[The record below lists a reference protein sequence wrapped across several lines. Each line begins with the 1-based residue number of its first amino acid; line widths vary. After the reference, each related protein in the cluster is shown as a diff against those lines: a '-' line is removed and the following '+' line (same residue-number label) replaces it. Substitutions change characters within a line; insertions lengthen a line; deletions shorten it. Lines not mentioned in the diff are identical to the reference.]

1 MMRATDVCRE
11 EWDRK
16 LQDQEGR
23 LETLRRETIAAEEE
37 RLTFL
42 METLE
47 ARLRQG
53 TDEAKRRVA
62 TYVQTTF
69 PRREEVRL
77 CPHFC
82 ETPKAKWIDVGRLTL
97 TGLWG

>member
-1 MMRATDVCRE
+1 MMRGADVCRE
-11 EWDRK
+11 ERDRK

-37 RLTFL
+37 RLAFL

-47 ARLRQG
+47 ARLRRG

-69 PRREEVRL
+69 PRRDEVSL
-77 CPHFC
+77 CPHFS
-82 ETPKAKWIDVGRLTL
+82 ETFRAKRDRCGPC
-97 TGLWG
+97 